1 MNGALFVGK
10 TGLSAQDTALRVI
23 SNNLA
28 NVNTDGFKRD
38 RAVFEDLLYQVQRQP
53 GAQSSA
59 STELPSGFQL
69 GSGVRTVGTQ
79 KLFTQGTLEITEQNL
94 DIAIEG
100 RGFLQFTAP
109 DGEITY
115 SRHGQLQL
123 NASGDLVNAQ
133 GYLLEPQITVPSDA
147 TSLTIGIDGV
157 VSVTQASTGTSSQIG
172 QIQMADF
179 VNPAG
184 LLAIGGNLYK
194 ETTASGAPTV
204 SNPNTA
210 GVGSTIQGALEN
222 SNVNSV
228 EELVNMIATQRAF
241 EMNSKVISAA
251 DQMLSF
257 VTQQL

>member
-133 GYLLEPQITVPSDA
+133 GYLLEPQITVPADT
-147 TSLTIGIDGV
+147 TSLTIGIDGI
-157 VSVTQASTGTSSQIG
+157 VSVTQASTGTSTQIG

-184 LLAIGGNLYK
+184 LLAVGGNLYK
-194 ETTASGAPTV
+194 ETTSSGAPTV
-204 SNPNTA
+204 SNPNAA
-210 GVGSTIQGALEN
+210 GVGSIIQGALEN

>member
-1 MNGALFVGK
+1 MIGALFVGK

-53 GAQSSA
+53 GAQSSE

-79 KLFTQGTLEITEQNL
+79 KLFTQGTLNITDQNL
-94 DIAIEG
+94 DVAIEG
-100 RGFLQFTAP
+100 KGFLQFTTP
-109 DGEITY
+109 DGELAY

-123 NASGDLVNAQ
+123 NSSGDLVNAQ
-133 GYLLEPQITVPSDA
+133 GYLLDPQITIPSDT
-147 TSLTIGIDGV
+147 TSLTIGVDGI
-157 VSVTQASTGTSSQIG
+157 VSVTQASTGTSTQLG
-172 QIQMADF
+172 QIQLADF
-179 VNPAG
+179 TNPSG
-184 LLAIGGNLYK
+184 LLAVGGNLYK

-204 SNPNTA
+204 TNPNSS
-210 GVGSTIQGALEN
+210 GVGSIVQGALEN